1 VWAGHGANVFAAQFV
16 HALGATV
23 ILTSSSYD
31 KLQIGSRLGA
41 THLIN
46 YRTTPDWETEVRRLT
61 DGRGADLV
69 VDVGGAETLG
79 RSVRA
84 ARMAGTVTV
93 TGVLTGFDSAPVP
106 IAQVLFNS
114 IRLIGVTVGSV
125 RSFNRTVRND
135 LPDRDQTER
144 QPHVRVDRAH
154 RGGARLK
161 RRRTHRQ
168 DRTGHP
174 MTAQPDVPIILLG
187 KQIDH
192 NSEDGRHRHGGRHNP
207 RPHRR
212 EGTRLK

>member
-1 VWAGHGANVFAAQFV
+1 VLAAQFA

-69 VDVGGAETLG
+69 VDVGGAETLA
-79 RSVRA
+79 RSVRV

-125 RSFNRTVRND
+125 RSFI
-135 LPDRDQTER
+135 ER
-144 QPHVRVDRAH
+144 A
-154 RGGARLK
+154 K
-161 RRRTHRQ
+161 
-168 DRTGHP
+168 
-174 MTAQPDVPIILLG
+174 
-187 KQIDH
+187 
-192 NSEDGRHRHGGRHNP
+192 
-207 RPHRR
+207 
-212 EGTRLK
+212 